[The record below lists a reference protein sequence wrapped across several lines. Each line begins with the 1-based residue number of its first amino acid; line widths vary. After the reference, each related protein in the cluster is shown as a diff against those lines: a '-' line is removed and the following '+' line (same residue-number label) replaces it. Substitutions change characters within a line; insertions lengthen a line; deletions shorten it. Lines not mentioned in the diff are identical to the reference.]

1 MANVN
6 GNYGFNANS
15 VFEKLD
21 KYLNKKGSDLDKLS
35 AEQLTSIFESSEKN
49 EDGSINFN
57 DFGVELMEE
66 LTQQDVEALD
76 VEFLELL

>member
-1 MANVN
+1 MANVH

-35 AEQLTSIFESSEKN
+35 AEQLTSIFEATEKN
-49 EDGSINFN
+49 ED
-57 DFGVELMEE
+57 ELIRKVKCLSKENK
-66 LTQQDVEALD
+66 QALLQI
-76 VEFLELL
+76 VRNLK